1 MTVRT
6 RLVSEDNASPGRVDG
21 EAIFAV
27 LRREILTGVHQPGAA
42 FREVSLSE
50 RFGVSRTPVREALGR
65 LQHER
70 LLERAARGLQV
81 PHLDPQEVIQIYD
94 LRIMLEEEAA
104 GQAAQ
109 NRRSADLMRLEALME
124 RDRALVEPDNQTQIS
139 TNLEF
144 HAAFWSAAHNRVL
157 EDLLDR
163 LSTHSVHAPHST
175 LSVGHRWHDALDE
188 HSALVD
194 AIRERDVSRAR
205 DIARRHMETARM
217 LRLQLLRDAAVSAG

>member
-1 MTVRT
+1 
-6 RLVSEDNASPGRVDG
+6 VSDENASSPARVDG
-21 EAIFAV
+21 ETIFAV
-27 LRREILTGVHQPGAA
+27 LRREILTGVHQPGDA

-109 NRRSADLMRLEALME
+109 NRRSADLMRLEALIE
-124 RDRALVEPDNQTQIS
+124 RDRGLVDPDNQAQIS

-144 HAAFWSAAHNRVL
+144 HAAFWAAAHNRVL

-175 LSVGHRWHDALDE
+175 LSVGHRWDDALDE
-188 HSALVD
+188 HAALVE
-194 AIRERDVSRAR
+194 AIRGRNVAAARDV
-205 DIARRHMETARM
+205 ARRHMETART
-217 LRLQLLRDAAVSAG
+217 LRLQLLRDAAVSGV